1 MRKDPAAPPT
11 PLFQRR
17 DYCIILGAVN
27 RIDRL
32 VAILIYMQ
40 GRRVT
45 RAEDI
50 AEEFA
55 TSIRTVYR
63 DIAALA
69 EAGVPIVGEAGVGY
83 SIMKGYHLPPVHFT
97 TEEATALIT
106 ASMLVDRF
114 ADSSLTW
121 SMTSALAKIRAVLP
135 PDRQDHI
142 ARLESRMSLPSL
154 PTGPQRTQSASLFVI
169 QKALA
174 DRTVLR
180 ISYRGSGAIE
190 PLKREIEPLG
200 LTYYGDRWHL
210 IAWCRVR
217 QDYRDFRTDRIQAI
231 TPLLE
236 QFGPHDRF
244 SLTDFLGRWD
254 DQQERVNG
262 SIQVDPIAAERIR
275 KEAPFKIVSEER
287 NEQGVTFA
295 IEGGR
300 WNWYVGWLLSFGD
313 HLRVIEP
320 DDLRTLLCEMAQA
333 TANHHSRSPANS

>member
-333 TANHHSRSPANS
+333 TANHHGRSPANS

>member
-1 MRKDPAAPPT
+1 M
-11 PLFQRR
+11 
-17 DYCIILGAVN
+17 N

-69 EAGVPIVGEAGVGY
+69 EAGVPVVGEAGVGY

-106 ASMLVDRF
+106 ASMLMDRF
-114 ADSSLTW
+114 ADSSLMW
-121 SMTSALAKIRAVLP
+121 SMKSALGKIRAVLP

-142 ARLESRMSLPSL
+142 SRLESRMSLPA
-154 PTGPQRTQSASLFVI
+154 TQQRTQPASLFLI

-180 ISYRGSGAIE
+180 IAYRGSGAAE
-190 PLKREIEPLG
+190 PTRREIEPLG

-231 TPLLE
+231 SSLAE
-236 QFGPHDRF
+236 QFGSHDRF

-254 DQQERVNG
+254 DSSERAKG
-262 SIQVDPIAAERIR
+262 SILVDPFAAERIR
-275 KEAPFKIVSEER
+275 KEAPFKILHEER
-287 NEQGVTFA
+287 NEQGVTFT
-295 IEGGR
+295 IEGGN
-300 WNWYVGWLLSFGD
+300 WNWYAGWLLSFGS
-313 HLRVIEP
+313 HLRVIQP
-320 DDLRTLLCEMAQA
+320 DDLRLLLVEMAQA
-333 TANHHSRSPANS
+333 TANHHGGNQAESRPTTR